1 MSNAIDVGCDAD
13 DRFLWLE
20 EITGEEA
27 LTWVRQHNKPTLAEL
42 GNHRFEAMRA
52 EALEV
57 YEADT
62 QIPPVGRAGEHLY
75 NFWRDAMHTRGVWR
89 RTTLEEYQKDSPE
102 WDVLIDVD
110 ALAAEEGMRPA
121 HVDPLS

>member
-1 MSNAIDVGCDAD
+1 MSKAIDVGCDAD

-75 NFWRDAMHTRGVWR
+75 NFWRDAMHTTGR
-89 RTTLEEYQKDSPE
+89 LAPHDS
-102 WDVLIDVD
+102 
-110 ALAAEEGMRPA
+110 
-121 HVDPLS
+121 